1 MEMKNKNIRKRI
13 LTMACGF
20 FVLSSIA
27 QEIAAAG
34 NLTFESTVKSN
45 KSIVQVPLE
54 QCSVDTCD
62 VTRYAIVQKND
73 RWGIYDLSKHENV
86 TNIDYD
92 YAKFLHRDVV
102 EGDSTVAYCFYAEKG
117 IEQGLILVSGDNN
130 QMVEMW
136 HDNPEYVGNLD
147 ECKTIDKGTEKKCFS
162 LLKKGMKYM
171 DGVDGQVAVVDAR
184 TGSLKAW
191 VALEKKNNTFVN
203 AKLLKK
209 AFSMRPVILEC
220 VTSVLADADGSL
232 EDSIDVCGGIYDS
245 MSGLEIRD
253 HNWRSGDFG
262 MMTVRE
268 ALVKKSNVAMYKI
281 LLSVLCEDQASIIW
295 QKMMD
300 NAQVTNA
307 MEIADLLVGIYNGN
321 VSARPTVNGDSVE
334 VEIDDKVK
342 PEGLKFFHEVLAGL
356 NREGGIQAEYAPKG
370 VDIAGIYNNYLGE
383 EHGKGVVDLAETSF
397 VGLFPADNPVYSVC
411 VFVHRPNEPVH
422 SAKDLAESMVNEL
435 VTWLSKN

>member
-1 MEMKNKNIRKRI
+1 MEMENKNIRKRI

-20 FVLSSIA
+20 FALSSIA

-34 NLTFESTVKSN
+34 NLTFENTVKSN

-73 RWGIYDLSKHENV
+73 RWGIYDLSRHENV

-130 QMVEMW
+130 QTVEMW

-191 VALEKKNNTFVN
+191 VALEKNNNTFVN

-253 HNWRSGDFG
+253 HNWRSGSSG
-262 MMTVRE
+262 MMTARE

-281 LLSVLCEDQASIIW
+281 LLSVLCEDRASIIW

-321 VSARPTVNGDSVE
+321 VNPAKRNVLDLKNETCKIREKRNVLKVSRTRHSKATKSSPNRAAFTVFERQTNGVQIMFNSCC
-334 VEIDDKVK
+334 IRLHK
-342 PEGLKFFHEVLAGL
+342 HH
-356 NREGGIQAEYAPKG
+356 I
-370 VDIAGIYNNYLGE
+370 
-383 EHGKGVVDLAETSF
+383 F
-397 VGLFPADNPVYSVC
+397 VASIIVHVC
-411 VFVHRPNEPVH
+411 VELKPLTTFKRVAERFV
-422 SAKDLAESMVNEL
+422 
-435 VTWLSKN
+435 LSKPFAKFND